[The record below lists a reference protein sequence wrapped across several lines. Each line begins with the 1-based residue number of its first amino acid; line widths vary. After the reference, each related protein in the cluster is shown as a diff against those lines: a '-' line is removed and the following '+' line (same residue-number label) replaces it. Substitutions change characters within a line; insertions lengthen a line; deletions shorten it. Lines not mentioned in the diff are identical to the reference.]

1 MTVRDEDL
9 FSNPE
14 DLRAYRE
21 FCETQQAVPDFQ
33 LDQPALVC
41 RWRMAHRQVP
51 LLNRHIR
58 ALSQRM
64 VQGRPLTTNMLSW
77 AKQHVEWSLAEGTY
91 ADPNGVLMLVIDVN
105 GNAAMTVGAYEP
117 LASTSRDALC
127 ARAELAHAEQIE
139 TGVAPEALCCVK
151 SGTLYVAAAEGEH
164 LCGSMTLVEQLAAT
178 RGYRVLRA
186 TPEAADD
193 IVLSLND
200 LGGAHVLVSD
210 EHGVVV
216 EDAGQG
222 DSAEDRSIAEFLATG
237 VSKLFS

>member
-1 MTVRDEDL
+1 
-9 FSNPE
+9 
-14 DLRAYRE
+14 
-21 FCETQQAVPDFQ
+21 
-33 LDQPALVC
+33 
-41 RWRMAHRQVP
+41 
-51 LLNRHIR
+51 
-58 ALSQRM
+58 
-64 VQGRPLTTNMLSW
+64 MLSW

-91 ADPNGVLMLVIDVN
+91 ADPNGVLMLVIDVKRQRCHDR
-105 GNAAMTVGAYEP
+105 GRLRTPG
-117 LASTSRDALC
+117 LDSHDALC

-151 SGTLYVAAAEGEH
+151 SGALYVAAAEGEH

-186 TPEAADD
+186 TPGAADD

>member
-33 LDQPALVC
+33 LDQPRLYAAGAWRADRFLCLTDISVLFRSAWYRSPPHHQYAFLGKAARGVVSC
-41 RWRMAHRQVP
+41 R
-51 LLNRHIR
+51 
-58 ALSQRM
+58 
-64 VQGRPLTTNMLSW
+64 GRLCGS
-77 AKQHVEWSLAEGTY
+77 
-91 ADPNGVLMLVIDVN
+91 NGVLMLVIDVN

-117 LASTSRDALC
+117 LASTSHDALC

-164 LCGSMTLVEQLAAT
+164 CVA
-178 RGYRVLRA
+178 
-186 TPEAADD
+186 P
-193 IVLSLND
+193 
-200 LGGAHVLVSD
+200 
-210 EHGVVV
+210 
-216 EDAGQG
+216 
-222 DSAEDRSIAEFLATG
+222 
-237 VSKLFS
+237 